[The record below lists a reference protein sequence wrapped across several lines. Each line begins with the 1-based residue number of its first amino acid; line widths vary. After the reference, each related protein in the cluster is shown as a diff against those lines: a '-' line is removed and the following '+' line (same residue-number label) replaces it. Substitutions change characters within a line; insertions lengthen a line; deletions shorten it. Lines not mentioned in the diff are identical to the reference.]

1 MKTEYA
7 NQLKKGILLADGNLL
22 NPNRI
27 NLRKELVREIRRM
40 KEELSKQ
47 QEVLE
52 REIDKIEDELGISDE
67 MEENYRHIGNH
78 PKEI

>member
-7 NQLKKGILLADGNLL
+7 NQLKKGILLADVNLL

-40 KEELSKQ
+40 KEELAKQ